1 MSSRLKFVV
10 ILLTLFSWP
19 FNLYLANTKGNFIN
33 YLIPLLLLCLS
44 FLLYKKGQGLFL
56 FPALVIPLVQP
67 KLALFPLLLV
77 LFLWPFVKRNKL
89 YYLNLVLSFFVL
101 LFVLLPFKGQTI
113 FTPDYE
119 ARQAVLRKINLY
131 PNPFLARVFQ
141 NKGRIYLDKFSQNLF
156 ALSDPNNYFFRFHP
170 REIIISNQNLEK
182 YPFLA
187 IFFLFLG
194 IFSLKKSPNKNF
206 IVASFT
212 AGLLSLSFLTIFD
225 RNDFILWLPI
235 SLTIIA
241 GINQLSSKR
250 NKYVYGFFAI
260 YILFALIQFV
270 RNYMTFSL

>member
-1 MSSRLKFVV
+1 MLE
-10 ILLTLFSWP
+10 
-19 FNLYLANTKGNFIN
+19 LYSLQ
-33 YLIPLLLLCLS
+33 
-44 FLLYKKGQGLFL
+44 KKEGLFL
-56 FPALVIPLVQP
+56 FPTLVIPFVQP
-67 KLALFPLLLV
+67 KLALFPLLLI

-89 YYLNLVLSFFVL
+89 YYLNLALSFFVL
-101 LFVLLPFKGQTI
+101 LFVLNPFKAQTI

-119 ARQAVLRKINLY
+119 ARQEVLREINLY
-131 PNPFLARVFQ
+131 PNPFLARMFQ
-141 NKGRIYLDKFSQNLF
+141 NKARIYLEKFTQNLF

-170 REIIISNQNLEK
+170 REIIVSNQNLEK

-187 IFFLFLG
+187 IFFFLFG

-206 IVASFT
+206 IVASFV
-212 AGLLSLSFLTIFD
+212 AGLLSLSFLTLFD

-235 SLTIIA
+235 SLTVIT
-241 GINQLSSKR
+241 GINELSSKK